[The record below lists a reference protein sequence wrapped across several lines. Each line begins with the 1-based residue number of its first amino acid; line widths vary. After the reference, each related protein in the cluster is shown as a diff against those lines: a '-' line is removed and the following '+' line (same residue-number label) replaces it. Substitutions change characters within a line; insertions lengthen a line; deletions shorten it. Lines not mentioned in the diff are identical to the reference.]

1 MCSSHPEITTH
12 TPVQG
17 ITVFHKTSPW
27 CQKSRGPQFRVVT
40 WGWSCGRA
48 GGLERML
55 HKGDG
60 RDRGWGG
67 GRAVN
72 PTDTEGAPCQQGL
85 EEREVCAQEGISCLW
100 ISQRET
106 SPE

>member
-1 MCSSHPEITTH
+1 
-12 TPVQG
+12 
-17 ITVFHKTSPW
+17 
-27 CQKSRGPQFRVVT
+27 
-40 WGWSCGRA
+40 
-48 GGLERML
+48 ML

-67 GRAVN
+67 GRALN